1 MPTWYLEVRRKRKE
15 WCDNEPKS
23 LWSYALPLELQS
35 LSHIELLY
43 PTEASLA
50 YQKNIVSQKLAKEL
64 KVTPEGWR
72 NTLLLVFLIGLQH
85 HFWVILMLSIRNN
98 SFDNNNDVDDVDD
111 DDDDD
116 DGLITR
122 GPPTSFFS
130 GGGGGFRVD
139 PVSVEINSG

>member
-1 MPTWYLEVRRKRKE
+1 M
-15 WCDNEPKS
+15 
-23 LWSYALPLELQS
+23 WSYALPLELQP
-35 LSHIELLY
+35 LSRIELLY

-98 SFDNNNDVDDVDD
+98 SFDDNNDVADGDVG
-111 DDDDD
+111 DDD

>member
-1 MPTWYLEVRRKRKE
+1 M
-15 WCDNEPKS
+15 S
-23 LWSYALPLELQS
+23 LWSYALPLELQP

-85 HFWVILMLSIRNN
+85 HFWVIRLLSIRKN
-98 SFDNNNDVDDVDD
+98 SFDDNNDVGVG
-111 DDDDD
+111 DDDD